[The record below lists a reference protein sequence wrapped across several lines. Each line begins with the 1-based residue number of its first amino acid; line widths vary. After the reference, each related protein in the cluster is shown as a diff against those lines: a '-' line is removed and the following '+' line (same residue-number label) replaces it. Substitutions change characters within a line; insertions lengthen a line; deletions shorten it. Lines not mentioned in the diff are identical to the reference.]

1 MMGRSGTGRPCA
13 STLLVGI
20 WGNVRI
26 RSRSRL
32 FCREAGSFAER
43 SVLLPASCCFA
54 YRDFVFD
61 PSKCGPFGTYFP
73 VSWSGPVVMA
83 RDDGGRSARMNY
95 KSGKSRERAKEWPSR
110 RTVTGAPETGAQ
122 PPTTPP
128 PSSCGAAAV
137 PPSASLP
144 SSSDPDSGSATGGHL
159 RQKRTAHH
167 RPFV

>member
-1 MMGRSGTGRPCA
+1 MGRSGTGRPCA

-20 WGNVRI
+20 WGNVRF

-83 RDDGGRSARMNY
+83 RDDGGRSASVNY
-95 KSGKSRERAKEWPSR
+95 KSGKSRKRAKEWPR

-122 PPTTPP
+122 PPQR
-128 PSSCGAAAV
+128 
-137 PPSASLP
+137 
-144 SSSDPDSGSATGGHL
+144 H
-159 RQKRTAHH
+159 HH
-167 RPFV
+167 RAVALLQYRHRHRFLLRPIQTRARPRVVTSGKRGPHITALLF